1 MPSICSNQIV
11 GIDFIVAKIDGTEFT
26 GTEKAG
32 TKLNGTKIFGTEIF
46 GTEFA
51 GTELAGTELTGTEKA
66 GTELTGTELAGTELA
81 APNWWHRIGG
91 TELTVSRENDLRYFL
106 NILGRKT
113 LGTTSQY

>member
-1 MPSICSNQIV
+1 M
-11 GIDFIVAKIDGTEFT
+11 
-26 GTEKAG
+26 
-32 TKLNGTKIFGTEIF
+32 NGTKIFGTEIF

-66 GTELTGTELAGTELA
+66 GTELTGTELADTELA

-106 NILGRKT
+106 YILGRKT